1 MKELSAY
8 LPYIFALVGAA
19 AVALFSIP
27 QIRYV
32 AQRKRLLDL
41 PDNHRKLHV
50 RVVPNLGGVGIFFA
64 YILMSSLTVQ
74 TDGWGDWNYV
84 AAASLVLFATGL
96 KDDLV
101 SVGPSKKFLAQAA
114 AAFIVAY
121 FADIR
126 LTSLHGVLGVHELP
140 YWMSIAFTVIGCTF
154 ITNAFNL
161 IDGVDGLAGSIGLL
175 AALSLGVCL
184 ALIGRVSEACI
195 AFSLAGGIIGFL
207 KSNWSPANIFMGDTG
222 ALLIGFTLSV
232 LCVILINS
240 SGPSA
245 SSALLHAPHSAL
257 LLTLCVLFVPIFDTF
272 RVFATRI
279 ARGNSPFRADRTH
292 LHHYLLDLGF
302 SHAQTVLTLVLA
314 NIFILLI
321 GFFVQDMNVHGGILV
336 LLAVGCVL
344 TAVLTSLRH
353 SHQVRVSAAA
363 AVTPSPEKTG
373 QKGFPTWLPTGRFI
387 VRKKSVK
394 LPADEVAEPA

>member
-1 MKELSAY
+1 MKDSPAFLLY
-8 LPYIFALVGAA
+8 LISMAGAA
-19 AVALFSIP
+19 MVALFSIP

-64 YILMSSLTVQ
+64 YILVSSLMVQ
-74 TDGWGDWNYV
+74 TDGWSGWNYV

-101 SVGPSKKFLAQAA
+101 SVGPYKKFIAQAA

-140 YWMSIAFTVIGCTF
+140 YWLSIVFTVIGCTF
-154 ITNAFNL
+154 VTNAFNL

-175 AALSLGVCL
+175 AALSIGVCL
-184 ALIGRVSEACI
+184 ALTGRVSEACM

-207 KSNWSPANIFMGDTG
+207 KSNWSPASIFMGDTG

-232 LCVILINS
+232 LCTVLING
-240 SGPSA
+240 SGPQA
-245 SSALLHAPHSAL
+245 HSALLHTPHSAL
-257 LLTLCVLFVPIFDTF
+257 LLTLCALFVPIFDTF

-302 SHAQTVLTLVLA
+302 SHAQTVLMLGFA
-314 NIFILLI
+314 NVVILLI
-321 GFFVQDMNVHGGILV
+321 GYFVQDMNVHGGILV
-336 LLAVGCVL
+336 LLAVGCVF
-344 TAVLTSLRH
+344 TAWLTSLRH
-353 SHQVRVSAAA
+353 AHQARMATAAA
-363 AVTPSPEKTG
+363 STEKSN
-373 QKGFPTWLPTGRFI
+373 QKGFPAWLPTARFM
-387 VRKKSVK
+387 VRKKTVRLQSDK
-394 LPADEVAEPA
+394 VAEPV

>member
-1 MKELSAY
+1 MKDLSAY
-8 LPYIFALVGAA
+8 LPYLIAFVGATSI
-19 AVALFSIP
+19 ALFSIP

-41 PDNHRKLHV
+41 PDNHRKLHA
-50 RVVPNLGGVGIFFA
+50 RVVPNLGGIGIFFA
-64 YILMSSLTVQ
+64 YILMSSLTVKA
-74 TDGWGDWNYV
+74 DAWSGWNYV
-84 AAASLVLFATGL
+84 AASSLVLFATGL

-101 SVGPSKKFLAQAA
+101 SVGPYKKFLAQAA

-126 LTSLHGVLGVHELP
+126 LTSFHGVLGVYELP
-140 YWMSIAFTVIGCTF
+140 YWASLAFTVVGCTF
-154 ITNAFNL
+154 VTNAFNL

-175 AALSLGVCL
+175 ASLSLGVCL

-232 LCVILINS
+232 LCIVLINS
-240 SGPSA
+240 SGSGA
-245 SSALLHAPHSAL
+245 SSALLHAPYSAL

-292 LHHYLLDLGF
+292 LHHYLLDLGL
-302 SHAQTVLTLVLA
+302 SHSQTVITLLVA
-314 NIFILLI
+314 NVAILLI
-321 GFFVQDMNVHGGILV
+321 GYFVQDMNIHGGILV
-336 LLAVGCVL
+336 LVALGCAL
-344 TAVLTSLRH
+344 TAVLTTLRH
-353 SHQVRVSAAA
+353 SRQVRIPEELASPNSK
-363 AVTPSPEKTG
+363 TTYRGLPS
-373 QKGFPTWLPTGRFI
+373 WLPAGRFV
-387 VRKKSVK
+387 VRKKSVAQ
-394 LPADEVAEPA
+394 LQPEEVGEPV